1 MSRSSH
7 PSAPLNI
14 TWWIALILA
23 VVGIILH
30 FVGPITQYAI
40 WFVVASAAL
49 LLFDIFI
56 AFLLNILKSH

>member
-1 MSRSSH
+1 MSRSSNN

-23 VVGIILH
+23 AVGIILH

-40 WFVVASAAL
+40 WFVIASAAL
-49 LLFDIFI
+49 LLL
-56 AFLLNILKSH
+56 ATRVKGL

>member
-1 MSRSSH
+1 MSRSSNN

-23 VVGIILH
+23 VAGIILH

-40 WFVVASAAL
+40 WFVIASAAL
-49 LLFDIFI
+49 LLL
-56 AFLLNILKSH
+56 ATRVKGL